1 MNRIIPV
8 VGTIALLSLSIAPA
22 FAQFGPTVDVGIRL
36 GTDIAGDVEEEFL
49 GVDARISLPT
59 LPVVLNPAFDYYFT
73 PSGTDFY
80 QFSANALLS
89 VNMAA
94 LPTIAPYVGGGLGIA
109 RSSADVS
116 SPGANGTFSDTD
128 IGINLIGGG
137 AVSVGSLKPF
147 AQLQLTLGNPDLV
160 TVAIGVHVKVSG

>member
-1 MNRIIPV
+1 MNRIIPLLT
-8 VGTIALLSLSIAPA
+8 TIALLALSITPA
-22 FAQFGPTVDVGIRL
+22 TAQIGPTVDVGVRL
-36 GTDIAGDVEEEFL
+36 GTDIAGDIEDEFL
-49 GVDARISLPT
+49 GVDARIGLPT
-59 LPVVLNPAFDYYFT
+59 LPVVLNPAFDYYFR
-73 PSGTDFY
+73 PEGVDFY

-109 RSSADVS
+109 RRSQDATSQRA
-116 SPGANGTFSDTD
+116 GFSDTD